1 MGRIDQR
8 ANVVTYISV
17 SSAEAKAS
25 QPDPLSE
32 AASSALAEGTEVAA
46 RLVRS
51 VSTVLEGK
59 QEVVELAVTALL
71 AQGHLLVEDVPG
83 VGKTTLAR
91 AMANSLGL
99 QFRRI
104 QFTSDL
110 LPVDVV
116 GGSIYDQSRG
126 EFQFRE
132 GPIFTQVLLAD
143 EINRTTPRTQSALL
157 EAMAERQV
165 SVEGQTRML
174 DAPFFVIATQNPQEF
189 YGTYPLPESQLDRFL
204 FRVRIGYPPP
214 EVEQRVLRAR
224 RHGDPHAKVEAVVT
238 KEALLSAQRAI
249 DEVMVTDA
257 VLGYLHAIIV
267 ATRHSAEFSL
277 GASTRA
283 ALAFERAVRA
293 HAMVAGRTH
302 VEPSDIKALSGPVL
316 AHRVMLAGHATSDAN
331 RQQVEDALSELVQ
344 RVPVPV

>member
-1 MGRIDQR
+1 M
-8 ANVVTYISV
+8 VSYISV
-17 SSAEAKAS
+17 SSAEAKVSHPAS
-25 QPDPLSE
+25 SSE
-32 AASSALAEGTEVAA
+32 GATSALAKGTKVAA
-46 RLVRS
+46 RLVQS
-51 VSTVLEGK
+51 VSQVLEGK
-59 QEVVELAVTALL
+59 DEVVELAVTALL
-71 AQGHLLVEDVPG
+71 AKGHLLVEDVPG

-99 QFRRI
+99 TFRRI

-116 GGSIYDQSRG
+116 GGSVYDQARS

-165 SVEGQTRML
+165 SVEGQTRL
-174 DAPFFVIATQNPQEF
+174 LGEPFFVIATQNPQEF

-204 FRVRIGYPPP
+204 FRIRIGYPPP

-224 RHGDPHAKVEAVVT
+224 RNGDPHAQVEAVVT
-238 KEALLSAQRAI
+238 KDALLEAQRAI
-249 DEVMVTDA
+249 DEVVVTDA
-257 VLGYLHAIIV
+257 VLGYLHAIVV
-267 ATRHSAEFSL
+267 ATRESAEFSL

-283 ALAFERAVRA
+283 ALAYERAVRA
-293 HAMVAGRTH
+293 HAMVAGRVH
-302 VEPSDIKALSGPVL
+302 VEPSDVKALSLPVL
-316 AHRVMLAGHATSDAN
+316 AHRVMLSGHAPSDAN